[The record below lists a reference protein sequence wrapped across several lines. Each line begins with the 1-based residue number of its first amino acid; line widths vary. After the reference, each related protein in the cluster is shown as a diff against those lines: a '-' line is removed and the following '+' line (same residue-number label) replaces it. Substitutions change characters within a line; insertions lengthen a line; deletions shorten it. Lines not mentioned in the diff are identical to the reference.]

1 MSVKI
6 KPVFTL
12 KRTVDVLIVFK
23 CLSLNKQSYL
33 KKYSQIMIISYLNKY
48 LNKYKKKFFKV
59 SGFRGILPK

>member
-23 CLSLNKQSYL
+23 CLSLNKQSYF
-33 KKYSQIMIISYLNKY
+33 KKYSQIMIISYLNKS